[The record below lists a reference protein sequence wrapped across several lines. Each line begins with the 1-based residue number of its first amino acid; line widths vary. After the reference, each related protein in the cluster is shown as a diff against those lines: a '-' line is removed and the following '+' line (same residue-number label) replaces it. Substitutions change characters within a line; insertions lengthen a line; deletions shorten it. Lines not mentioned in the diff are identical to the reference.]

1 MVMNQF
7 VPMDDFL
14 LFQNFLLSVFLNLL
28 LQQIIEQV
36 IATLL
41 IHFEHSR
48 CHNAING
55 FLWQVVD
62 QVPVLVV
69 NWNVLDCSRRI
80 LMNRFPLFL
89 VQHFLVTI
97 GIFFAQIFNLIY
109 FVFVEILTRL
119 KLQNLT
125 FKSSMESSLRILFFK
140 ITDFFESLVKFLCFL
155 HFFDNIKIGN
165 LLFKSRSWINITSRI
180 NSKLLRM
187 KSMRL
192 VPEIVSPVV
201 IIVIFNSHV

>member
-1 MVMNQF
+1 MIMNQF
-7 VPMDDFL
+7 VPVDDLF

-97 GIFFAQIFNLIY
+97 GVFLTQIFNLIY
-109 FVFVEILTRL
+109 FVFVEILA
-119 KLQNLT
+119 
-125 FKSSMESSLRILFFK
+125 
-140 ITDFFESLVKFLCFL
+140 
-155 HFFDNIKIGN
+155 
-165 LLFKSRSWINITSRI
+165 
-180 NSKLLRM
+180 
-187 KSMRL
+187 
-192 VPEIVSPVV
+192 
-201 IIVIFNSHV
+201 